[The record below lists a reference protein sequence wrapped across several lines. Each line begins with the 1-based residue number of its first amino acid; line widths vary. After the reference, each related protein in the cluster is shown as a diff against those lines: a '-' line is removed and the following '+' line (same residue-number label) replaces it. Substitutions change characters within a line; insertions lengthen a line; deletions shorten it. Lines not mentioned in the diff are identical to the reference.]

1 MRLWREVRA
10 SSERVVWHA
19 ESFNF
24 VLLGHGASLLTQ
36 VVKNLPAIG
45 ETWV

>member
-1 MRLWREVRA
+1 MRLWKEVRA
-10 SSERVVWHA
+10 SSVRVVWHA

-36 VVKNLPAIG
+36 MVKNLSVFG